1 MFAFLRRIWQAA
13 PVATVILGGALAVS
27 LFFAVR
33 LVAFWIYWA
42 DPAHRDQAIEPWM
55 TPGYVAH
62 SWGLP
67 REIAFEAL
75 DLPPAPGGPRSLQ
88 ELAEERG
95 VTVELL
101 AQDLQAAIDAFRAAQ
116 GDARP

>member
-1 MFAFLRRIWQAA
+1 MFSLLRRIWQAA

-27 LFFAVR
+27 LFFTVR

-62 SWGLP
+62 SWGVP
-67 REIAFEAL
+67 RELAFEAL
-75 DLPPAPGGPRSLQ
+75 GLPPAPGGPRSLQ
-88 ELAEERG
+88 ELAADRG
-95 VTVELL
+95 VAVDDL
-101 AQDLQAAIDAFRAAQ
+101 AQELQAAIEAFRDAQ
-116 GDARP
+116 GPRP

>member
-1 MFAFLRRIWQAA
+1 MIPFLKRIWQAA

-55 TPGYVAH
+55 TPGYIAH
-62 SWGLP
+62 SWGVP
-67 REIAFEAL
+67 REVAFEAL
-75 DLPPAPGGPRSLQ
+75 NLPPAPGGPRTMQ
-88 ELAEERG
+88 DLAAERG
-95 VTVELL
+95 VSVNVL
-101 AQDLQAAIDAFRAAQ
+101 AQDLQAAIDTFRAQ
-116 GDARP
+116 EDTRP

>member
-13 PVATVILGGALAVS
+13 PVATVILSGALLVG

-62 SWGLP
+62 SWGVP
-67 REIAFEAL
+67 REVAFEAL
-75 DLPPAPGGPRSLQ
+75 ALQPGRPRSLDD
-88 ELAEERG
+88 LAAARG
-95 VTVELL
+95 ITVEAL
-101 AQDLQAAIDAFRAAQ
+101 AQDLQAAIDAFRATRGHRDSQ
-116 GDARP
+116 P